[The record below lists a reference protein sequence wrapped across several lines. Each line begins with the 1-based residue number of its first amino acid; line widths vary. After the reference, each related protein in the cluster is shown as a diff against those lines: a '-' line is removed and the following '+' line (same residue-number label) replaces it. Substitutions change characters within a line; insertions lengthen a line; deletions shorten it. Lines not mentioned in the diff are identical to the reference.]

1 MHEARSSHVSDV
13 CLGLLGN
20 IYCAVWW
27 WLCALERGWG
37 VTIYFTF
44 LKFLFKFFFNALLC
58 CVLVYF
64 VCCKALFQ
72 AWHRLIAPKQI
83 LCVFPKMLLWDH

>member
-1 MHEARSSHVSDV
+1 MCFGEG
-13 CLGLLGN
+13 LGGH
-20 IYCAVWW
+20 
-27 WLCALERGWG
+27 
-37 VTIYFTF
+37 YFFYFF
-44 LKFLFKFFFNALLC
+44 LNFFFNFFFNALLC
-58 CVLVYF
+58 CVLFYF